1 MNKKEFIAINA
12 NEATKTDLLTALEGL
27 PKSVQDENLLDRVK
41 YTLTQAKKS
50 IKKVTVADLKDLVT
64 EAQAMLAPAPAPVEA
79 AKKPVK
85 KATSKKAE
93 PVEDDEEDEDT
104 EKKPEKSKKSL
115 KKSGV
120 KTAPQRSPKASNLL
134 PVASMFPEELSFEAD
149 DGEKTLTRVHDKY
162 HTMQE
167 VRDAINDG
175 KTLFIAAY
183 WTKMHLKKYGY
194 AEMFHLTD
202 TPKPFP
208 DDLDILN
215 IVVACD
221 TMDRV
226 FAMSTYTEAMYRF
239 DKPDFEPVEDEDP
252 SDGEKFTVRVSNGME
267 FEVYEIDE

>member
-27 PKSVQDENLLDRVK
+27 PKAVQDSNLLDRVK
-41 YTLTQAKKS
+41 YTLTQAQKS
-50 IKKVTVADLKDLVT
+50 IKKVTVADLKDLVL
-64 EAQAMLAPAPAPVEA
+64 EAQTMLAPAPAPVEA

-85 KATSKKAE
+85 KPTSKKAE
-93 PVEDDEEDEDT
+93 EADDDEAED
-104 EKKPEKSKKSL
+104 SKKSSGKKTL
-115 KKSGV
+115 KKGV

-167 VRDAINDG
+167 VRDAINEG

-183 WTKMHLKKYGY
+183 WTKLHLKKYGY

-252 SDGEKFTVRVSNGME
+252 SDGSKFTVRVSNAME
-267 FEVYEIDE
+267 FEVYEIEE